1 MARPTQVRKPAA
13 KPRPKAADSGAPG
26 TSASNLSR
34 EEAREVDKRGLAN
47 PRVVHEVVRLQGE
60 EELDRGWS
68 SLVASGVAAGVSI
81 SASVL
86 AKAFLLTGLPKDA
99 AWTPLVASLG
109 YTVGFVI
116 VIMGRLQ
123 LFTETTVTAVLPVA
137 TQPTLANLG
146 RLGRLWGL
154 VLAANLAGSLLVALL
169 IAKGLILS
177 PEHRLAVL
185 ELSRTALAHDVPTLI
200 LLGIPA
206 GFLVASIAW
215 ILPNAQGQE
224 IWIIILITW
233 VVGIGDFS
241 HVVAGSTEAFVLW
254 CNGDIGFGA
263 AFGGFIL
270 PALLGNIIGGT
281 GLFAVLAHG
290 TVRGDA

>member
-1 MARPTQVRKPAA
+1 MARQSQGRKPQAA
-13 KPRPKAADSGAPG
+13 PPTKGAAPG
-26 TSASNLSR
+26 TPASKLSP
-34 EEAREVDKRGLAN
+34 EEEREVDKRGLAN
-47 PRVVHEVVRLQGE
+47 PRIVHEVVRLQGE
-60 EELDRGWS
+60 EELDRGWT

-86 AKAFLLTGLPKDA
+86 AKAFLLAGLPKDA
-99 AWTPLVASLG
+99 AWTPLVAAFG

-154 VLAANLAGSLLVALL
+154 VLVANLTGSLFVAFL

-177 PEHRLAVL
+177 PEHRTAVL
-185 ELSRTALAHDVPTLI
+185 ELSRAALAHDVPTLI

-254 CNGDIGFGA
+254 CSGEIGFGQT
-263 AFGGFIL
+263 FGGFIL

-290 TVRGDA
+290 TVRGDL

>member
-1 MARPTQVRKPAA
+1 MAR
-13 KPRPKAADSGAPG
+13 APG
-26 TSASNLSR
+26 RKSDAKAGTPANDLSD

-47 PRVVHEVVRLQGE
+47 PRIVHEVVRLQGE
-60 EELDRGWS
+60 EELDRGWA

-99 AWTPLVASLG
+99 AWTPLVSSLG

-154 VLAANLAGSLLVALL
+154 VLGGEPARLAARRAADRQRADPQSRAP
-169 IAKGLILS
+169 A
-177 PEHRLAVL
+177 AVL

-224 IWIIILITW
+224 MWIIILITW

-254 CNGDIGFGA
+254 CHGDIGFGA

-290 TVRGDA
+290 TVRGDL

>member
-1 MARPTQVRKPAA
+1 M
-13 KPRPKAADSGAPG
+13 
-26 TSASNLSR
+26 
-34 EEAREVDKRGLAN
+34 
-47 PRVVHEVVRLQGE
+47 
-60 EELDRGWS
+60 
-68 SLVASGVAAGVSI
+68 
-81 SASVL
+81 L
-86 AKAFLLTGLPKDA
+86 AKAFLLAGLPKDA
-99 AWTPLVASLG
+99 AWTPLVAAFG

-137 TQPTLANLG
+137 TQPTLANLA
-146 RLGRLWGL
+146 RLARLWGL
-154 VLAANLAGSLLVALL
+154 VLVANLTGSLFVGFL

-177 PEHRLAVL
+177 PEHRTAVL
-185 ELSRTALAHDVPTLI
+185 ELSRAALAHDVPTLI

-254 CNGDIGFGA
+254 CSGEIGFGQT
-263 AFGGFIL
+263 FGGFIL

-290 TVRGDA
+290 TVRGDL